1 MFASAI
7 PISSSP
13 VDVMISIL
21 GLVAIIV
28 IAIQVYKS
36 AASTDRNPVGW
47 TVLALMIGV
56 GIQFVLPVMI
66 GLGYG
71 IYLLATN
78 SAADHQNITFELI
91 GVIDVV
97 GIVLSIVG
105 MWFIA
110 RHVSKVQGDV
120 EIGPA
125 PPPPPSF
132 GSGQ

>member
-1 MFASAI
+1 
-7 PISSSP
+7 
-13 VDVMISIL
+13 MISIL

-47 TVLALMIGV
+47 TVLALMIGI
-56 GIQFVLPVMI
+56 GIQFVIPVMI

-71 IYLLATN
+71 IYLAATG
-78 SAADHQNITFELI
+78 SAEDLQNFAFGLM

-97 GIVLSIVG
+97 AIVLSIVG
-105 MWFIA
+105 MWLIA
-110 RHVSKVQGDV
+110 RHVSKVQDDV

-125 PPPPPSF
+125 PPPPPLF